1 MIADIPERN
10 LFMPN
15 YALGRRFAVLLISA
29 MAGGLLGGAGA
40 AQAQTLIGAA
50 AQKSAQADVF
60 IAYENALIDGGLDAA
75 AKHAAPSKV
84 KENQEML
91 KAFGRHGFEQMRA
104 EKRKARLPPEQR
116 RQQIRKVEVKGDYA
130 YLEAESERKGVL
142 DVAGFEKTA
151 DGWKVAPV
159 RR

>member
-1 MIADIPERN
+1 MSR
-10 LFMPN
+10 LQ
-15 YALGRRFAVLLISA
+15 VLRTLVVVAA
-29 MAGGLLGGAGA
+29 MTAQGA
-40 AQAQTLIGAA
+40 AMAQTLTGAT

-60 IAYENALIDGGLDAA
+60 LLYENALIDGGLDAA

-91 KAFGRHGFEQMRA
+91 KAFGADGFKQMQA
-104 EKRKARLPPEQR
+104 AKKAARLSDAER
-116 RQQIRKVEVKGDYA
+116 RKQIVKVEVKGDYA
-130 YLEAESERKGVL
+130 YLEAKTETKGVL

-151 DGWKVAPV
+151 NEWKVAPV

>member
-1 MIADIPERN
+1 MQVRHT
-10 LFMPN
+10 
-15 YALGRRFAVLLISA
+15 GRRRAIIALA
-29 MAGGLLGGAGA
+29 ATMTPGLLLFSANARGGAA
-40 AQAQTLIGAA
+40 RPPQTLTGAA

-60 IAYENALIDGGLDAA
+60 IAYENALIDGGLEAA

-91 KAFGRHGFEQMRA
+91 KAFGAPGFEQMRA
-104 EKRKARLPPEQR
+104 EKKKARLAPAER
-116 RQQIRKVEVKGDYA
+116 RKQIKKVEVSGDYA

-142 DVAGFEKTA
+142 DVAGFEKTGE
-151 DGWKVAPV
+151 GWKVAPV

>member
-1 MIADIPERN
+1 MQVQPIARRN
-10 LFMPN
+10 
-15 YALGRRFAVLLISA
+15 ALVAFLAAMTLAALPSSA
-29 MAGGLLGGAGA
+29 EAQAAAGKGA
-40 AQAQTLIGAA
+40 AQTLTGAA
-50 AQKSAQADVF
+50 AQKSAQADAF

-91 KAFGRHGFEQMRA
+91 KVYGRHGFEQMRA
-104 EKRKARLPPEQR
+104 EKRRVRLPPEQR
-116 RQQIRKVEVKGDYA
+116 RQQIKKVEISGDYA

>member
-1 MIADIPERN
+1 MSR
-10 LFMPN
+10 LQF
-15 YALGRRFAVLLISA
+15 LRTLLVLSCVTA
-29 MAGGLLGGAGA
+29 HAPSM
-40 AQAQTLIGAA
+40 AQTLTGAA

-60 IAYENALIDGGLDAA
+60 LLYENALIDGGLDAA

-91 KAFGRHGFEQMRA
+91 KAFGADGFKQMQA
-104 EKRKARLPPEQR
+104 AKKAARLSDAER
-116 RQQIRKVEVKGDYA
+116 RKQIVKVEVKGDYA
-130 YLEAESERKGVL
+130 YLEAQTGTKGVL

>member
-1 MIADIPERN
+1 MH
-10 LFMPN
+10 
-15 YALGRRFAVLLISA
+15 ALLDPRRRLAVLLVSV
-29 MAGGLLGGAGA
+29 MTGGLLGAAGA
-40 AQAQTLIGAA
+40 AHAQGAKQTLTGAA

-91 KAFGRHGFEQMRA
+91 KAFGAPGFEQMRA
-104 EKRKARLPPEQR
+104 EKKKARLPPEQR
-116 RQQIRKVEVKGDYA
+116 RRQITKVEVSGDYA
-130 YLEAESERKGVL
+130 YLEAESEKKGVL

>member
-1 MIADIPERN
+1 MRTPFDAR
-10 LFMPN
+10 
-15 YALGRRFAVLLISA
+15 RRFAVLLASA
-29 MAGGLLGGAGA
+29 MTAGLLGATGA
-40 AQAQTLIGAA
+40 AKAQGSAKQTLTGAA
-50 AQKSAQADVF
+50 AQNSAQADVF

-75 AKHAAPSKV
+75 AKHAAPSKM

-91 KAFGRHGFEQMRA
+91 KAYGRHGFEQMRS

-116 RQQIRKVEVKGDYA
+116 RQQIKKVEVKGDYA

-151 DGWKVAPV
+151 EGWKVAPV

>member
-1 MIADIPERN
+1 MSR
-10 LFMPN
+10 LQF
-15 YALGRRFAVLLISA
+15 LRTLLVLSCVTA
-29 MAGGLLGGAGA
+29 HAPSM
-40 AQAQTLIGAA
+40 AQTLTGAA

-60 IAYENALIDGGLDAA
+60 LLYENALIDGGLDAA

-91 KAFGRHGFEQMRA
+91 TAFGADGFKQMQA
-104 EKRKARLPPEQR
+104 GKKAARLPDAER
-116 RQQIRKVEVKGDYA
+116 RKQIVKVEVKGDYA
-130 YLEAESERKGVL
+130 YLEAKTETKGVL

-151 DGWKVAPV
+151 NGWKVAPV

>member
-1 MIADIPERN
+1 VPGSRVLRTLAPA
-10 LFMPN
+10 FV
-15 YALGRRFAVLLISA
+15 ALSL
-29 MAGGLLGGAGA
+29 MAPSPPAS
-40 AQAQTLIGAA
+40 AQTLTGAA
-50 AQKSAQADVF
+50 AQKSVQADVF
-60 IAYENALIDGGLDAA
+60 IAYENALIDGGLDAV

-91 KAFGRHGFEQMRA
+91 KAFGAPGFEQMRA
-104 EKRKARLPPEQR
+104 EKKKARLAPEQR
-116 RQQIRKVEVKGDYA
+116 RQQIKKVEVKGDYA

-151 DGWKVAPV
+151 EGWKVAPV

>member
-1 MIADIPERN
+1 MRTVSVSRRGVIALLLVPGMSAG
-10 LFMPN
+10 LP
-15 YALGRRFAVLLISA
+15 GSAV
-29 MAGGLLGGAGA
+29 
-40 AQAQTLIGAA
+40 AQTLTGAA
-50 AQKSAQADVF
+50 AQKSPQADVF
-60 IAYENALIDGGLDAA
+60 LRYENALIDGGLDAA

-91 KAFGRHGFEQMRA
+91 KAFGADGFRQMQAARNA
-104 EKRKARLPPEQR
+104 ARLPEAER
-116 RQQIRKVEVKGDYA
+116 RKQIRKVEVKGDYA

>member
-1 MIADIPERN
+1 MRTVSAPRRRVV
-10 LFMPN
+10 
-15 YALGRRFAVLLISA
+15 ALLLASA
-29 MAGGLLGGAGA
+29 MSAGLPAA
-40 AQAQTLIGAA
+40 AQAETLTGAA
-50 AQKSAQADVF
+50 AQKSPQADVF
-60 IAYENALIDGGLDAA
+60 LLYENALIDGGLDAA

-91 KAFGRHGFEQMRA
+91 KAFGADGFKQMQA
-104 EKRKARLPPEQR
+104 AKKAASLPEAQR
-116 RQQIRKVEVKGDYA
+116 RAQIKKVEVKGDYA

>member
-1 MIADIPERN
+1 MSIVS
-10 LFMPN
+10 
-15 YALGRRFAVLLISA
+15 GRRRRLVVVLLAGGASA
-29 MAGGLLGGAGA
+29 MSGALRAQGANQVLTGG
-40 AQAQTLIGAA
+40 A
-50 AQKSAQADVF
+50 AQKSPQADVF
-60 IAYENALIDGGLDAA
+60 LLYENALIDGGLDAA

-91 KAFGRHGFEQMRA
+91 KAFGAPGFEQMRA
-104 EKRKARLPPEQR
+104 ERKKARLPPEQR
-116 RQQIRKVEVKGDYA
+116 RKQIVKVEVKGDYA

-151 DGWKVAPV
+151 EGWKVAPV

>member
-1 MIADIPERN
+1 MRTVLHARRR
-10 LFMPN
+10 LV
-15 YALGRRFAVLLISA
+15 ALVLVSA
-29 MAGGLLGGAGA
+29 MSGGLPLSAS
-40 AQAQTLIGAA
+40 AQTLTGAA
-50 AQKSAQADVF
+50 AQKSPQADVF
-60 IAYENALIDGGLDAA
+60 LLYENALIDGGLDAA

-91 KAFGRHGFEQMRA
+91 KAFGADDFKQMQA
-104 EKRKARLPPEQR
+104 AKKAARLPEAQR
-116 RQQIRKVEVKGDYA
+116 RKQITKVEVKGDYA

>member
-1 MIADIPERN
+1 MRTPFDAR
-10 LFMPN
+10 
-15 YALGRRFAVLLISA
+15 RRFAVLLASA
-29 MAGGLLGGAGA
+29 MAAGLLGATGA
-40 AQAQTLIGAA
+40 AQAQGSAKQTLTGAA
-50 AQKSAQADVF
+50 AQKSTQADVF

-91 KAFGRHGFEQMRA
+91 KAFGADGFRQMQA
-104 EKRKARLPPEQR
+104 AKKAARLPEAER
-116 RQQIRKVEVKGDYA
+116 RKQIRKVEVKGDYA
-130 YLEAESERKGVL
+130 TLEAESERKGVL

-151 DGWKVAPV
+151 GGWKVAPV

>member
-1 MIADIPERN
+1 MRSILHARRR
-10 LFMPN
+10 LV
-15 YALGRRFAVLLISA
+15 ALVLVSA
-29 MAGGLLGGAGA
+29 MSSGLPLCAG
-40 AQAQTLIGAA
+40 AQTLTGAA
-50 AQKSAQADVF
+50 AQKSPQADVF
-60 IAYENALIDGGLDAA
+60 LLYENALIDGGRDAA

-91 KAFGRHGFEQMRA
+91 KAFGADGFKQMQA
-104 EKRKARLPPEQR
+104 AKKAARLPEAQR
-116 RQQIRKVEVKGDYA
+116 RKQITKVEVKGDYA

>member
-1 MIADIPERN
+1 MPGAHALRALAPA
-10 LFMPN
+10 LFVVS
-15 YALGRRFAVLLISA
+15 L
-29 MAGGLLGGAGA
+29 MAASLPAS
-40 AQAQTLIGAA
+40 AQTLTGAA
-50 AQKSAQADVF
+50 AQKSSQADAF

-91 KAFGRHGFEQMRA
+91 KAFGAPGFEQMRA
-104 EKRKARLPPEQR
+104 EKKKARLPPEQR
-116 RQQIRKVEVKGDYA
+116 RLQIKKVEVKGDYA
-130 YLEAESERKGVL
+130 YPEAESERKGVL

>member
-1 MIADIPERN
+1 
-10 LFMPN
+10 MPGSR
-15 YALGRRFAVLLISA
+15 ALRALAPAFVALSL
-29 MAGGLLGGAGA
+29 MATSQPAS
-40 AQAQTLIGAA
+40 AQTLIGAA

-84 KENQEML
+84 NENQEML
-91 KAFGRHGFEQMRA
+91 KAFGAPGFEQMRV
-104 EKRKARLPPEQR
+104 EKKKARLPPEER
-116 RQQIRKVEVKGDYA
+116 RLQIKKVEVKGDYA
-130 YLEAESERKGVL
+130 YIEAETERKGVL

>member
-1 MIADIPERN
+1 
-10 LFMPN
+10 MPGSR
-15 YALGRRFAVLLISA
+15 ALRALAPVFVTLSL
-29 MAGGLLGGAGA
+29 MAASPPA
-40 AQAQTLIGAA
+40 SAQTLSGAA
-50 AQKSAQADVF
+50 AQKSPQADVF
-60 IAYENALIDGGLDAA
+60 LLYENALIDGGLDAA

-116 RQQIRKVEVKGDYA
+116 RQQIRKVEVTGDYA

>member
-1 MIADIPERN
+1 
-10 LFMPN
+10 MPKSF
-15 YALGRRFAVLLISA
+15 AVRRRFAVLLVSA
-29 MAGGLLGGAGA
+29 MTGGLLGGAGE
-40 AQAQTLIGAA
+40 AQAQTLTGAA

-60 IAYENALIDGGLDAA
+60 LLYENALVDGGLDAA

>member
-1 MIADIPERN
+1 
-10 LFMPN
+10 MPLVSTPRRRVL
-15 YALGRRFAVLLISA
+15 ALVLLTA
-29 MAGGLLGGAGA
+29 MSVVPAIAS
-40 AQAQTLIGAA
+40 AQTLTGAA
-50 AQKSAQADVF
+50 AQKSPQADVF
-60 IAYENALIDGGLDAA
+60 LRYENALIDGGLDAA

-91 KAFGRHGFEQMRA
+91 KAFGADGFKQMQA
-104 EKRKARLPPEQR
+104 AKKAARLPDAER
-116 RQQIRKVEVKGDYA
+116 RKQIRKVEVKGDYA